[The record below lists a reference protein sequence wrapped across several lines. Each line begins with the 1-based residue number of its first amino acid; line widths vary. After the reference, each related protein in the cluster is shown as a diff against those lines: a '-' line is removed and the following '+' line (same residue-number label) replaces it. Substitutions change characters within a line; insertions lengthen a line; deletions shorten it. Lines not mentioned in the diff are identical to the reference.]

1 VQETAQ
7 LESLM
12 PINVIRSETVLSKLP
27 IHNLSKKGRVAISI
41 KRKNAAGAVALRW
54 EVSYSE
60 KFGQPRQLA
69 YKLDTLLVNRRIDDE
84 PKPLPKMIRLGTLKQ
99 ICKELRMSENGKN
112 TGDIKTA
119 LLQNASAF
127 ITANISYKSND
138 GAERKIDAAFTR
150 YGIIFTGDT
159 LPDGHKADAVYIV
172 LNDPYRDVVNH
183 APTRPLD
190 YDYLSEL
197 RPAPQRFYEIISYR
211 VFAALRNNRND
222 ARINYSEF
230 CVFSA
235 QQRYFDHEH
244 FRVQMYKVHKP
255 HLDSGYLSTFRH
267 EPIRDAEGQAD
278 WALVYGIGTRAR
290 AEFAAFTKKHP
301 QQQLLIGNTEDAEQ
315 LVEQGREE
323 ALREDHPLLAE
334 LASRGVTA
342 KHAEK
347 VLNSVLPGQN
357 ILDQLEWGDQ
367 IIRQAKGS
375 FRNPPG
381 FYVSLIRDNI
391 SPPADFETSRTRQ
404 MRIETQ
410 RAHEAKLIERQ
421 RLELAYDHY
430 QEKEVDRYINEQ
442 VPAEQFQQAIA
453 AKRKELQHQFPSL
466 VAKTLDEVSTRSAR
480 TNFRTQAPLISFE
493 AFCQAHREEILSG
506 EFFGPIGQPAH

>member
-1 VQETAQ
+1 
-7 LESLM
+7 
-12 PINVIRSETVLSKLP
+12 
-27 IHNLSKKGRVAISI
+27 
-41 KRKNAAGAVALRW
+41 
-54 EVSYSE
+54 
-60 KFGQPRQLA
+60 
-69 YKLDTLLVNRRIDDE
+69 
-84 PKPLPKMIRLGTLKQ
+84 MIRLGTLKQ

-138 GAERKIDAAFTR
+138 GAERKIDAGFTR

-230 CVFSA
+230 CMFSA

-255 HLDSGYLSTFRH
+255 HLDAGYLSTFRH

-278 WALVYGIGTRAR
+278 WALSTGSDRERAR
-290 AEFAAFTKKHP
+290 
-301 QQQLLIGNTEDAEQ
+301 
-315 LVEQGREE
+315 
-323 ALREDHPLLAE
+323 
-334 LASRGVTA
+334 S
-342 KHAEK
+342 
-347 VLNSVLPGQN
+347 S
-357 ILDQLEWGDQ
+357 
-367 IIRQAKGS
+367 
-375 FRNPPG
+375 
-381 FYVSLIRDNI
+381 
-391 SPPADFETSRTRQ
+391 
-404 MRIETQ
+404 
-410 RAHEAKLIERQ
+410 Q
-421 RLELAYDHY
+421 RLRKGIRNSSFSSKTPKTQSNSLSRAG
-430 QEKEVDRYINEQ
+430 
-442 VPAEQFQQAIA
+442 
-453 AKRKELQHQFPSL
+453 KRRRGKITPSWQ
-466 VAKTLDEVSTRSAR
+466 
-480 TNFRTQAPLISFE
+480 N
-493 AFCQAHREEILSG
+493 
-506 EFFGPIGQPAH
+506 